1 MGLPRFVDNCELLGA
16 ERIAK
21 QKDGNCKA
29 TAGPGTKTTDY
40 AVRRIGFFKINFRIA
55 KLRLLQTHNQL
66 TDCAITFAT
75 PFVALRKNSTVPFAH
90 HRSS

>member
-29 TAGPGTKTTDY
+29 TAGPGTKTTGS
-40 AVRRIGFFKINFRIA
+40 AALGIGFFKINFRIA
-55 KLRLLQTHNQL
+55 KLRLLPIPNQL
-66 TDCAITFAT
+66 MGRIITSPG
-75 PFVALRKNSTVPFAH
+75 PFVAMRKNSTVPFVH
-90 HRSS
+90 HRCI